1 MPQVECKQD
10 DSPSRLPAMS
20 DPEIDYIFSQMVLRL
35 RATYYALRGT
45 SLH

>member
-10 DSPSRLPAMS
+10 DDAPRPPVMT
-20 DPEIDYIFSQMVLRL
+20 DPEIDYVFSQMVLRL
-35 RATYYALRGT
+35 RTTYYALRGT

>member
-10 DSPSRLPAMS
+10 DGASRPPAMT
-20 DPEIDYIFSQMVLRL
+20 DPEIDHIFSQMVLRL
-35 RATYYALRGT
+35 RTTYYAMCGT